1 MVEVKK
7 IQDFYK
13 GLFATQQID
22 IDKIILYLEGNYFPV
37 PTRTSIQITE
47 DKHIESWEGG
57 HINQHCNPN
66 TEIKI
71 HDDFIGRNTSNK
83 SQPSLVGLV
92 VAKRKIMKGEEITF
106 DYNTTEAV
114 MSEPFTCKCHGTLIS
129 GYNHY
134 KSFP

>member
-1 MVEVKK
+1 VVEVKK

-57 HINQHCNPN
+57 HINHHCNPN